1 MYGKGLRSIKCQ
13 RNIRCSRRCG
23 WWPSCHPSS
32 LFAGYQSLHDIL
44 ASVSPTRTTFI
55 ASGINPR
62 HDGPT
67 SICQWLR
74 YGWECEPGQDNE
86 MGEEVYGKDIPVSIK
101 KTTEERAL
109 FLPLEIIMSR
119 CYNWNWHKGIKQLP
133 KQRKKAMMKMQS
145 GEMERIWVL
154 NDVVSHELNLLCNL
168 PHLGLTATFPNCWSQ
183 CSLARSVTWIQRYYN
198 WCELLLCYF
207 SYLSVRLKWA
217 Q

>member
-1 MYGKGLRSIKCQ
+1 MWSVALLPSIFPFCWVPEPSWYFGICVSHKDHLYSLRNKS
-13 RNIRCSRRCG
+13 SP
-23 WWPSCHPSS
+23 WWSYIHW
-32 LFAGYQSLHDIL
+32 
-44 ASVSPTRTTFI
+44 
-55 ASGINPR
+55 
-62 HDGPT
+62 
-67 SICQWLR
+67 QWLR

-154 NDVVSHELNLLCNL
+154 NGVVSHELNLLRNL